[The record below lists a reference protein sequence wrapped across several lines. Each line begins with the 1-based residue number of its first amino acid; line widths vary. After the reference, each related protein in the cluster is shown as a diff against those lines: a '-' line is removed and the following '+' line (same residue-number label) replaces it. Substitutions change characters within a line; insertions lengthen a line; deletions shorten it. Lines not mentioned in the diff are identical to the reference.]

1 MRVARPAT
9 VSLASR
15 ANSAAAGR
23 VSRISSSVSG
33 VASPFP
39 DLWHPS
45 LDRLLHGPPP
55 LTPPSGCGQRSR
67 ENQTPLP
74 EDLGETPH
82 PSLMWLDE
90 REPATE
96 GAERIGA
103 QAARPVGVGVADLH
117 SQAVGRH
124 LDVHVDRAAGVQ
136 HGVGRELG
144 REERR
149 DRHEVVADERFE
161 RRHDEVAGRRGAHR
175 LGRERAGHARLDLR
189 VGCGLHGPSDALRCS
204 KGFDTRPL
212 ERTNRTSVARRS
224 AGFADHPPSGRR
236 RSAAP
241 GRRGGAS
248 DPPRSTRR
256 TPPPRRARARPSG
269 CP

>member
-33 VASPFP
+33 VASPIP

-55 LTPPSGCGQRSR
+55 LTPPKGRGQRSR
-67 ENQTPLP
+67 VNQTPLP

-82 PSLMWLDE
+82 PSLMWSTSA
-90 REPATE
+90 RPRPKVPNGSA
-96 GAERIGA
+96 R

-117 SQAVGRH
+117 PQAVGRH
-124 LDVHVDRAAGVQ
+124 LDVHVDRAAGVE
-136 HGVGRELG
+136 HGVRRELG

-189 VGCGLHGPSDALRCS
+189 VGCRLHGASDALRCS
-204 KGFDTRPL
+204 EGLRYPATRTDKPDIGHRGQPGSRITRL
-212 ERTNRTSVARRS
+212 GS
-224 AGFADHPPSGRR
+224 ASIRC
-236 RSAAP
+236 
-241 GRRGGAS
+241 
-248 DPPRSTRR
+248 PR
-256 TPPPRRARARPSG
+256 
-269 CP
+269 